1 MILFFSY
8 KISFVL
14 GMAYKNFEWDSE
26 GKSLNE
32 AKKDKL
38 IRGGGLDVLS

>member
-1 MILFFSY
+1 
-8 KISFVL
+8 
-14 GMAYKNFEWDSE
+14 MAYKNFEWDSE